1 MDLIKSR
8 ESFNEIFFL
17 VCYLIFPFLV
27 ACARVAR
34 PGARVQA
41 RPVSGDQWAGGL
53 SGGAGATPVTSDWVD
68 TGPGAAMGD
77 SEQSPGADTLVS
89 INIH

>member
-1 MDLIKSR
+1 MSY
-8 ESFNEIFFL
+8 FFL
-17 VCYLIFPFLV
+17 FVIWFSHFCWRVHVC
-27 ACARVAR
+27 AR